1 MRGTGNYEMS
11 ISAILQMREVHTYYG
26 ESHVLQGISLD
37 VRQGELVCLLG
48 RNGAGKS
55 TTIGSIIGF
64 NPPRYGHITF
74 RGNEITHSSPY
85 HIAASGIG
93 LVPQGRRIFR
103 DLTVLENLTVVASQ
117 SKGFWTTRKVFE
129 LFPRLEE
136 RQFNRGDQLSGGEQQ
151 MLAFGRALMMNPG
164 LILMDE
170 PSEGLAPLIMNDIS
184 GVIRRIKDEGTAVL
198 LVEQNLQFALLLAD
212 RCYVLNKGRIV
223 HESSADA
230 LRQNDEVTKK
240 YLGV

>member
-1 MRGTGNYEMS
+1 MS
-11 ISAILQMREVHTYYG
+11 ISTILQMREVHTYYG
-26 ESHVLQGISLD
+26 ESHVLQGVSLD

-64 NPPRYGHITF
+64 NPPRYGHVTF
-74 RGNEITHSSPY
+74 RGNEITDLSPY
-85 HIAASGIG
+85 HIAASGVG

-103 DLTVLENLTVVASQ
+103 DLTVLENLTIVASQ
-117 SKGFWTTRKVFE
+117 QNGFWTSRKVFE

-136 RQFNRGDQLSGGEQQ
+136 RQSNRGDQLSGGEQQ

-170 PSEGLAPLIMNDIS
+170 PSEGLAPLIINEIS
-184 GVIRRIKDEGTAVL
+184 GVIRKIRDEGTAIL
-198 LVEQNLQFALLLAD
+198 LVEQNLPFALLLAD

-230 LRQNDEVTKK
+230 LRQNDVVTKK